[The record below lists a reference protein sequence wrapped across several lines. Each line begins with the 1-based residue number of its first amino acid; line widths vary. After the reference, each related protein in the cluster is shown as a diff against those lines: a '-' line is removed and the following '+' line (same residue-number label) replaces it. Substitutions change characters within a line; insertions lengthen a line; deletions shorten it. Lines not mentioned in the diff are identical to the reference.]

1 MSITTDMIAK
11 VYDDLTTQYNQV
23 EFFQDQVVI
32 IDDEKSSWDNAIKK
46 LDGELLGEIQLVN
59 RAIDDVKDA
68 YDVRFTGVNSC
79 RSDLFWMMTGINSS
93 PTPKLVTFKAV
104 AINGNGY
111 TADVEAGGG
120 NVLGAGVTFFHYI
133 NPATGFLT
141 TSPTN
146 AITGAEQG
154 VSPYPPYFTHD
165 ADTFRFG
172 FAPKNYYG
180 IKYYDEPYARDIGD
194 TFVTSFIGTMSPSSA
209 KLTVMSPIMS
219 TGEDSGNSILQVG
232 QIVSCG
238 KTGVFG
244 STTKIAGITTGFAD
258 LSQIPTTGIG
268 TTNHSP
274 VNVLTLTQNAGLGV
288 SAFDS
293 VSFRVIDDPDSG
305 PAALVGDVTS
315 NGEVYKANQK
325 YHAVPGISTLGGS
338 GATFS
343 VFTNAAGGIATSG
356 ISTII
361 GGVVV
366 DIVGQGGFGYADGEI
381 VTIPGDKIGGS
392 TPADDI
398 SFPVNLQDQGRFRYQ
413 LRMGENMD
421 LWTDPFVPQTVGIM
435 QTADLGIGISIA
447 LDSSGEPRG
456 SQSWNSQL
464 LGYEVP
470 MDPNNLRV
478 LTKVEPPTVGAD
490 KSYWRVGFQT
500 APSTAGVPPVLINE
514 GQTNGNV
521 AISAVASWLTT
532 LDACDT
538 SLDNTINNAI
548 GILTTKEDAFND
560 EDGKHKL
567 MINAANG
574 LRSERNEIC
583 KRIWGMRQSLG
594 QVNDRITNLEGV
606 DAYIKEQTIR
616 NLIQ

>member
-23 EFFQDQVVI
+23 EFFQDQIVI
-32 IDDEKSSWDNAIKK
+32 VDDEKSSWDNAIRK
-46 LDGELLGEIQLVN
+46 LDGELLGEIEIVN

-68 YDVRFTGVNSC
+68 YEVRFSGVNSC
-79 RSDLFWMMTGINSS
+79 RSDLFWMLTNWNKA
-93 PTPKLVTFKAV
+93 PTPNLMTFKAV
-104 AINGNGY
+104 ALNGNGY
-111 TADVEAGGG
+111 ADDVAAGGG
-120 NVLGAGVTFFHYI
+120 NMVGVDPVTGIGKTWFYYLD
-133 NPATGFLT
+133 PATVGL
-141 TSPTN
+141 SSAPTN
-146 AITGAEQG
+146 AVTGAEQSDKG
-154 VSPYPPYFTHD
+154 WDENTY
-165 ADTFRFG
+165 RFG

-194 TFVTSFIGTMSPSSA
+194 TFVTSFIGTMAPSSS

-219 TGEDSGNSILQVG
+219 TGEDSGNTILQVG

-244 STTKIAGITTGFAD
+244 ATTKIAGITTGFAD

-315 NGEVYKANQK
+315 NGEVYRANQK

-361 GGVVV
+361 GGVAV

-398 SFPVNLQDQGRFRYQ
+398 SFPINTRDQGRFRYQ

-435 QTADLGIGISIA
+435 QTANLGIGISIA
-447 LDSSGEPRG
+447 LDSSGEPSG
-456 SQSWNSQL
+456 SQSWNAQL

-470 MDPNNLRV
+470 MDPNNLKS
-478 LTKVEPPTVGAD
+478 LTKVEPPTVGSD
-490 KSYWRVGFQT
+490 VSYWKVGFQT
-500 APSTAGVPPVLINE
+500 APIFQGNRVSAGDPTGSIESNVLGVLLE
-514 GQTNGNV
+514 
-521 AISAVASWLTT
+521 T
-532 LDACDT
+532 LGACDST
-538 SLDNTINNAI
+538 VDNPINNAVSS
-548 GILTTKEDAFND
+548 LTTIENSFND
-560 EDGKHKL
+560 EDGRHKL
-567 MINAANG
+567 MINASNG

-594 QVNDRITNLEGV
+594 QINDRITNLEGV
-606 DAYIKEQTIR
+606 DAYIKDQTIR
-616 NLIQ
+616 DLIQ